1 MRTVILALLFLIFAV
16 SFSLSNEDSEDVPS
30 KIKALET
37 ELSRIQ
43 GEATDLP
50 AEELSKASQ
59 WIEDSKRSLNSG
71 NPERTR
77 VILEKASYQ
86 IEFLEV
92 LVDESKAKKEID
104 GIKELLQKIRTQTE
118 EIKATN
124 ARVTEEINRLEQK

>member
-16 SFSLSNEDSEDVPS
+16 SFSLSNEDNEDVPS

-43 GEATDLP
+43 GEPTDLP

-77 VILEKASYQ
+77 AILEKASYQ

-92 LVDESKAKKEID
+92 LADESKAKKEID

>member
-1 MRTVILALLFLIFAV
+1 MRTVILTLLLLIFAV
-16 SFSLSNEDSEDVPS
+16 SSSLSNEDNGDVPN

-43 GEATDLP
+43 GESTDVP
-50 AEELSKASQ
+50 AEELSKASR
-59 WIEDSKRSLNSG
+59 WIEDSKKSLKSG

-77 VILEKASYQ
+77 VILERASYQ
-86 IEFLEV
+86 IEFLNA

-104 GIKELLQKIRTQTE
+104 DIKELLQKIRTQTE